1 MMSMDIATLITTV
14 GFPIAAC
21 VGMGFYIK
29 YIEDRHRDERINIIQ
44 TEAEFQKQMS
54 DTVNNNT
61 LALQHLSDLINRELE
76 DDGK

>member
-1 MMSMDIATLITTV
+1 MMDIATLITTV

-29 YIEDRHRDERINIIQ
+29 YIEDRHRDERTNIIA

-54 DTVNNNT
+54 ETVQNNT
-61 LALQHLSDLINRELE
+61 LALQHLGDLITRELDR

>member
-1 MMSMDIATLITTV
+1 MDVVTMITTV

-29 YIEDRHRDERINIIQ
+29 YIEDRHRDERTNIIN

-54 DTVNNNT
+54 ETIQNNT
-61 LALQHLSDLINRELE
+61 LALQHLADLINREIDG
-76 DDGK
+76 DDNK